1 MQKER
6 RRNRARHFSSLLF
19 TKVPQQFPNETPSL
33 AGNNISFEISS
44 SFSRCSIRA
53 QPASK
58 WKITDDNKFHEQ
70 AEDRFRQEGSGS
82 ANVS

>member
-19 TKVPQQFPNETPSL
+19 TKVPQQFHETPSL

-70 AEDRFRQEGSGS
+70 AEDRFRQEGSGG